1 MEPLETNSA
10 VPRRDQSPFPHE
22 RRQSPRHKVHTPAY
36 ASFNGVSRGMVLDLS
51 EILDISE
58 TGVSIQTSSPLEV
71 NGTFNLCL
79 DLSETKSYIH
89 TTGFVVWSDGAGRAG
104 IRFPE
109 MPDSSLRELQEWLL
123 LNSLIACAN
132 HAKTEPVGP
141 ELVASQSEES
151 GRSASAAEPVRETA
165 AADYMSI
172 QAALHAVEREIES
185 LGSDLDAGL
194 QSLAERAQAFTRATG
209 AAIAL
214 AQKEEQPQEMVCRAS
229 TGSDAPGP
237 GARLHV
243 GSGFSGEC
251 VRTGKLLRCDD
262 SETDPLV
269 DAEICRLL
277 GIRSMIAVPVRDA
290 EKVIGLLE
298 VFSPAPYAFQETD
311 NTVLQR
317 LAGIILSAVN
327 RARIPQSQSA
337 PDAEGTRL
345 AGPPPSPGSVS
356 ESLIASASD
365 VSQFEGLP
373 VPRSH
378 VMLLIA
384 VAAALALALGFLLAP
399 WIESKWNR
407 PSTPQPQSTP
417 QPPPP
422 TPKISGLK
430 TVAEA
435 TTLQDLRTIAE
446 RGDGAAQFALGAHYA
461 TGNEVKQDY
470 SEAARWFSKAAEQGH
485 VTAQATLGAYYW
497 AGRGV
502 PQDLG
507 KAYFWSILARAG
519 GDEGSKYRAAALT
532 SRLSHVQVL
541 AAQQQADDWIKQHQL
556 TSKSTP
562 AR

>member
-10 VPRRDQSPFPHE
+10 VPRRDQSPFLHE

-36 ASFNGVSRGMVLDLS
+36 ASFNGVSHGMVLDLS
-51 EILDISE
+51 EIVDISE

-104 IRFPE
+104 IRFPD
-109 MPDSSLRELQEWLL
+109 MPDASLRELREWLL
-123 LNSLIACAN
+123 INSLIACAN

-311 NTVLQR
+311 NTILQG
-317 LAGIILSAVN
+317 LAGIILAAVN
-327 RARIPQSQSA
+327 RARIPQSESA

-365 VSQFEGLP
+365 VSQFE
-373 VPRSH
+373 
-378 VMLLIA
+378 
-384 VAAALALALGFLLAP
+384 ALGFLLAP

-407 PSTPQPQSTP
+407 PSPPQPQSTP

-519 GDEGSKYRAAALT
+519 GDEGSKYRVAALT
-532 SRLSHVQVL
+532 SRLSHAQVL

-562 AR
+562 AQ

>member
-10 VPRRDQSPFPHE
+10 VPRRDQSPFLHE

-36 ASFNGVSRGMVLDLS
+36 ASFNGVSHGMVLDLS
-51 EILDISE
+51 EIVDISE

-104 IRFPE
+104 IRFPD
-109 MPDSSLRELQEWLL
+109 MPDASLRELREWLL
-123 LNSLIACAN
+123 INSLIACAN
-132 HAKTEPVGP
+132 HAKTEPVVP

-311 NTVLQR
+311 NTILQG
-317 LAGIILSAVN
+317 LAGIILAAVN
-327 RARIPQSQSA
+327 RARIPQSESA

-365 VSQFEGLP
+365 VPQFEGIP

-378 VMLLIA
+378 LMLLIA

-407 PSTPQPQSTP
+407 PSPPQPQSTP

-430 TVAEA
+430 T
-435 TTLQDLRTIAE
+435 
-446 RGDGAAQFALGAHYA
+446 
-461 TGNEVKQDY
+461 
-470 SEAARWFSKAAEQGH
+470 
-485 VTAQATLGAYYW
+485 
-497 AGRGV
+497 
-502 PQDLG
+502 
-507 KAYFWSILARAG
+507 
-519 GDEGSKYRAAALT
+519 
-532 SRLSHVQVL
+532 
-541 AAQQQADDWIKQHQL
+541 
-556 TSKSTP
+556 
-562 AR
+562 